1 MKRLFIFFTLIL
13 SICLSASSQVKDGES
28 SSKALEKELRA
39 TVERLLKA
47 WNEQD
52 LDTASEI
59 QGDAIGYGY
68 RTKPPRLWNEKT
80 SKAANKWFF
89 ASMEIFETNL
99 KDDLIVRVEGSV
111 GLALGSF
118 IEKFKPKGGELQT
131 IEGRISTTFIR
142 ADGKWKMV
150 LYHRDTQFAK

>member
-1 MKRLFIFFTLIL
+1 MNKLLLVFPLVLIL
-13 SICLSASSQVKDGES
+13 CLSTNSQIKDVDDSIED
-28 SSKALEKELRA
+28 LEKELRA
-39 TVERLLKA
+39 TVERLLNA

-52 LDTASEI
+52 LDTASGI

-68 RTKPPRLWNEKT
+68 RTRPPRLWNEKT
-80 SKAANKWFF
+80 SRAANKWFF

-99 KDDLIVRVEGSV
+99 KDDLIVRVEGNI

-131 IEGRISTTFIR
+131 IEGRISMTFKR
-142 ADGKWKMV
+142 EDGKWKMV